1 MQDWST
7 SATLTMELL
16 QSYTKP
22 SILGDRQVMWNII
35 QISISPNLKQY
46 LPIQADLII
55 ILIDTWR

>member
-1 MQDWST
+1 MQDWIN

-22 SILGDRQVMWNII
+22 SILRDRQVMWNII